1 MDFFLSKQQPQKKKK
16 LNWSIINTKQAK
28 NEKKPKIFKQKEKKT
43 IKNKKWIM
51 KKKIPVKDNNNI

>member
-1 MDFFLSKQQPQKKKK
+1 LDFFLSKQQPQKKKK

-43 IKNKKWIM
+43 IKNKK
-51 KKKIPVKDNNNI
+51 